1 MYINIVN
8 VKSQTN
14 VYKNIDIN
22 VCLVYIDIVRRK
34 EVAIM
39 AETLKEYIGVG
50 VFYLVIV
57 LIILGMT
64 YQNNRIDSH
73 SHQLT
78 SNLVYTY

>member
-1 MYINIVN
+1 
-8 VKSQTN
+8 
-14 VYKNIDIN
+14 
-22 VCLVYIDIVRRK
+22 
-34 EVAIM
+34 M
-39 AETLKEYIGVG
+39 AETFKEYIGVG